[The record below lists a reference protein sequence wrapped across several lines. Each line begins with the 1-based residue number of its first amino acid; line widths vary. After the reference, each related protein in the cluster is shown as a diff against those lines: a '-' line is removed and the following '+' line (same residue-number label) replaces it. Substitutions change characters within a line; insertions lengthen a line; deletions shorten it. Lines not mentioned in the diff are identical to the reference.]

1 MNLLDR
7 PSDHPESDGKEGR
20 ESYLARDQ
28 ETRGKDTE
36 TGGGGG
42 GGGKV
47 AVVVDTRGGDS
58 ANQVAADWRC

>member
-1 MNLLDR
+1 MVKKGGR
-7 PSDHPESDGKEGR
+7 VIWPVIKKRVERTRRQKE
-20 ESYLARDQ
+20 E
-28 ETRGKDTE
+28 
-36 TGGGGG
+36 G